1 MESKN
6 KLKETVIKN
15 RMCYYF
21 DDVINGTK
29 ISFSN
34 VLLDK
39 ELYENTLVYKISY
52 KTPTDP
58 NRVLGSTKQMAL
70 LYLLIEKLNV

>member
-21 DDVINGTK
+21 DDIINSTK

-39 ELYENTLVYKISY
+39 ELYENILVYKISY

-58 NRVLGSTKQMAL
+58 NWVLGSTKQMAL
-70 LYLLIEKLNV
+70 LYLLMEKSNV

>member
-39 ELYENTLVYKISY
+39 ELYENILVYKISY

-58 NRVLGSTKQMAL
+58 NWVLGSTKQMAL
-70 LYLLIEKLNV
+70 LYLLMEKSNV

>member
-39 ELYENTLVYKISY
+39 ELYENILVYKISY

-58 NRVLGSTKQMAL
+58 NWVLGSTKQIAL
-70 LYLLIEKLNV
+70 LYLLMEKSNV

>member
-39 ELYENTLVYKISY
+39 ELYENILVYKISY

-58 NRVLGSTKQMAL
+58 NWVLGSTKQMAL
-70 LYLLIEKLNV
+70 LYLLMEKLNV

>member
-1 MESKN
+1 METKN

-39 ELYENTLVYKISY
+39 ELYENILVYKISY

-58 NRVLGSTKQMAL
+58 NWVLGSTKQMAL
-70 LYLLIEKLNV
+70 LYLLMEKSNV

>member
-15 RMCYYF
+15 RMCHYF

-39 ELYENTLVYKISY
+39 ELYENILVYKISY

-58 NRVLGSTKQMAL
+58 NWVLGSTKQMAL
-70 LYLLIEKLNV
+70 LYLLMEKSNV